1 MNAGLIPNQVLVTCQ
16 VQSGKQRLAY
26 VLIMNCNL
34 LLSFC
39 LCELASVLI
48 AHIFICFFS
57 VESFTLVKSFALEY
71 SVLLQVAEI
80 FTFKR
85 FISNFF
91 VYVYN
96 RFVVSTCV
104 ILLPEQISFHMCSLL
119 FCSSD
124 IHTP

>member
-1 MNAGLIPNQVLVTCQ
+1 MFIKTILLVKCNECWFDTKPSIGYL
-16 VQSGKQRLAY
+16 SGTIWEA
-26 VLIMNCNL
+26 NL

-39 LCELASVLI
+39 LCELVSVLI

-57 VESFTLVKSFALEY
+57 EESFTLVKSFAPEY

-80 FTFKR
+80 LTFKR

-96 RFVVSTCV
+96 RFVFSKCV
-104 ILLPEQISFHMCSLL
+104 ILLPEKTL
-119 FCSSD
+119 F
-124 IHTP
+124 ITYVFIVVL